1 MRKVAHPSSYLENVA
16 SAHRT
21 KSKKTRRSNCL
32 QMSLQRQHFLLS
44 YFTDPKCWSCQDL
57 IQGPPAY
64 TVGLTGRQLNVYKLF
79 ILCRVTY
86 KKKVSSVNTEILVK
100 KSQTYWFKLLWS
112 LQINPNDIKFGRQV
126 SLTWQWK
133 KYEKG
138 SFNSRGIRWCTHH
151 FTKQDL
157 HAGHTSFLLNSLVP
171 SSSQKISFH
180 VVKDIEQRILL
191 ISNPYPNSWF
201 LVLLATFH

>member
-86 KKKVSSVNTEILVK
+86 KKKVSSVNTEILESRNHRLTDLNCSEACRSTRMTSNLADRLVSPGNEKNMK
-100 KSQTYWFKLLWS
+100 KAVLIQGEYDGVL
-112 LQINPNDIKFGRQV
+112 II
-126 SLTWQWK
+126 
-133 KYEKG
+133 
-138 SFNSRGIRWCTHH
+138 
-151 FTKQDL
+151 
-157 HAGHTSFLLNSLVP
+157 LLNKTYMQDTQASC
-171 SSSQKISFH
+171 
-180 VVKDIEQRILL
+180 
-191 ISNPYPNSWF
+191 
-201 LVLLATFH
+201 

>member
-1 MRKVAHPSSYLENVA
+1 MQKVAHPNSYLENVA

-21 KSKKTRRSNCL
+21 ISKKSRRSNHL

-44 YFTDPKCWSCQDL
+44 YFTNHKCWSCRDL

-64 TVGLTGRQLNVYKLF
+64 TVGLTGRRLNVYKLF
-79 ILCRVTY
+79 MPCR
-86 KKKVSSVNTEILVK
+86 KKSLQSTQKVILVK

-126 SLTWQWK
+126 SLTCQWK
-133 KYEKG
+133 KYEKAVLI
-138 SFNSRGIRWCTHH
+138 NSGTIQWCTYH

-180 VVKDIEQRILL
+180 VVKDIEQHILL
-191 ISNPYPNSWF
+191 ISNS
-201 LVLLATFH
+201 

>member
-21 KSKKTRRSNCL
+21 ISKKTRRSNHL

-44 YFTDPKCWSCQDL
+44 YFTNHKCWSCRDL

-64 TVGLTGRQLNVYKLF
+64 TVGLTGRRLNVYKLSMP
-79 ILCRVTY
+79 CRVIYTR
-86 KKKVSSVNTEILVK
+86 KKSLQSTQKVILVK

-112 LQINPNDIKFGRQV
+112 LQINPDDIKFGRQV

-133 KYEKG
+133 QYERAVLIQG
-138 SFNSRGIRWCTHH
+138 QYNGVLII
-151 FTKQDL
+151 
-157 HAGHTSFLLNSLVP
+157 LLNKTYMLDTQASC
-171 SSSQKISFH
+171 
-180 VVKDIEQRILL
+180 
-191 ISNPYPNSWF
+191 
-201 LVLLATFH
+201 